1 MISDWKTYTLDE
13 IADIQ
18 GGGTPSRQQPAYFGG
33 DIPWVTPSDL
43 PSIGRI
49 GVLEETKESLTD
61 AGLSKSS
68 AKLIPS
74 QSVLFS
80 SRATIGKI
88 AINNRECATNQGFA
102 NFTPKPNLIDSWFL
116 SFLLSRYTPE
126 IKQLAGKTT
135 FLEVPRKRLRA
146 FRVQVP
152 NLEEQRRIVARI
164 KECMA
169 RVDEIEALRGETLQE
184 YVALQTALL
193 GAVIEPKEWPSM
205 KIGNLVTTT
214 RNGRS
219 ISTSNEGATGFVL
232 GLSAVREVN
241 LNPTA
246 KKPIVLPPN
255 ILEKYQVRD
264 GDVFVSRSNTQE
276 LVGLASV
283 ATENVDDCI
292 YPDLLIKLSP
302 NTEIILPRF
311 LAYALRIP
319 SARAQIRV
327 RASGTSQSM
336 VKISGA
342 RLKDVEIPVPPLEAQ
357 VRLIERLD
365 LVHDRA
371 SDLLVDLKAP
381 EIAQLRESI
390 LRKAFAGEL

>member
-1 MISDWKTYTLDE
+1 MTLPQMSALWETSTIGDACHIEMGQAPSGESYNKTDNGIPL
-13 IADIQ
+13 IAGAGDL
-18 GGGTPSRQQPAYFGG
+18 GTTTPQPSRWTTSP
-33 DIPWVTPSDL
+33 TK
-43 PSIGRI
+43 IGRI
-49 GVLEETKESLTD
+49 GDIVLC
-61 AGLSKSS
+61 
-68 AKLIPS
+68 
-74 QSVLFS
+74 V
-80 SRATIGKI
+80 RATIGDLNWADKEYCYGRGVAGI
-88 AINNRECATNQGFA
+88 RPKHDELSSEFLFYWIDAIRTY
-102 NFTPKPNLIDSWFL
+102 
-116 SFLLSRYTPE
+116 LLSLGRGATF
-126 IKQLAGKTT
+126 KQISKKSISGIPLPYPP
-135 FLEVPRKRLRA
+135 PR
-146 FRVQVP
+146 
-152 NLEEQRRIVARI
+152 EQRRIVARI

-169 RVDEIEALRGETLQE
+169 RIDEIETLRGETLQE

-232 GLSAVREVN
+232 SLSAVREVN

-283 ATENVDDCI
+283 VTENVDDCI
-292 YPDLLIKLSP
+292 YPDLLIKLTP

-319 SARAQIRV
+319 SARAQIRE

-371 SDLLVDLKAP
+371 SDLLMDLKAP
-381 EIAQLRESI
+381 EISQLRESI